1 MHADARKLLWD
12 ARCAAL
18 RVAEFTRG
26 KSFDEYLGDELLR
39 AAVERKLGI
48 VGEALAQ
55 LKRVDAATAG
65 AIPELR
71 RIVGFRNVLVHGYA
85 AVDDKLVWGVVE
97 AELSSLIA
105 TLDALLGP
113 R

>member
-12 ARCAAL
+12 ARRAAL
-18 RVAEFTRG
+18 HVAEFTRG
-26 KSFDEYLGDELLR
+26 KSFDDYLGDELLR

-55 LKRVDAATAG
+55 LKRVDMATAG
-65 AIPELR
+65 AIPEPR
-71 RIVGFRNVLVHGYA
+71 RIVGFRNVLVRGYA

-105 TLDALLGP
+105 TLDELLGP